1 MNQIAVEPKFKTLAR
16 LGYAARGV
24 IYLVIG
30 GLALMTAF
38 GEGGQTTDSRGAI
51 LKILEQP
58 FGNVLLVILILGLLG
73 YSAWR
78 FVQASRDTDGH
89 GKDAKGLAVRVGLFV
104 SAITHLA
111 LAIWA
116 ATLLIGSGGS
126 SSGGGGQ
133 SFLSTGW
140 GQFLLG
146 AAGVAVIGAGI
157 AHIYKGWA
165 AKFEKYMYIPPDK
178 SSWATPVCR
187 FGLIARGVV
196 WCIVG
201 WFLIDS
207 VMGARSGDVK
217 GIADALASLR
227 DSSFGPWLLGIVAAG
242 LVAFGIY
249 SELEAL
255 YRRINTRSATTF
267 GR

>member
-38 GEGGQTTDSRGAI
+38 GNGGQTTDSRGAI

-58 FGNVLLVILILGLLG
+58 FGQVLLAILILGLLG

-78 FVQASRDTDGH
+78 FVQATRDTDGH
-89 GKDAKGLAVRVGLFV
+89 GKDAKGLAIRGGLLV

-111 LAIWA
+111 LAVWA
-116 ATLLIGSGGS
+116 ASLLIGSGS
-126 SSGGGGQ
+126 SSSGGGQ

-146 AAGVAVIGAGI
+146 AAGIAVIGAGI

-165 AKFEKYMYIPPDK
+165 ARFEKYMYIPPDK
-178 SSWATPVCR
+178 SSWAKPLCR

-207 VMGARSGDVK
+207 VLGARSGDVK
-217 GIADALASLR
+217 GMADALASLR

-255 YRRINTRSATTF
+255 YRRINTGSATSTS
-267 GR
+267 R